1 MIPTRGANA
10 SSTRPSAA
18 ALLPAAALLL
28 GGALLAGAPALGDQE
43 PRPFIQVSGEGSVE
57 VEPDEAL
64 MRIGVESEAPTAQE
78 AQHETNRIA
87 AAILEAVEGLGV
99 DSQAVQTSQLRL
111 LPVYEPSQPGRGE
124 PRRPRV
130 VAYRATNTVSVR
142 LVDLARIGPVVDAAI
157 GAEANRIEGL
167 DLGLRDDTEA
177 RRRALTAAVEEA
189 RRKAETI
196 AAALG
201 VGLGAVLEVSD
212 QGIRVPRLQMDQGRM
227 EMMAAEPSTPIATGR
242 IGVSANVAVRFAI
255 DQE

>member
-1 MIPTRGANA
+1 MIPTRAK
-10 SSTRPSAA
+10 SPSTLTSAA
-18 ALLPAAALLL
+18 VPLTAIALLL
-28 GGALLAGAPALGDQE
+28 GGILLAGAPAVGEEE
-43 PRPFIQVSGEGSVE
+43 PHPFIQVSGEGSVE

-64 MRIGVESEAPTAQE
+64 VRIGVESEAPTAQE
-78 AQHETNRIA
+78 AQRETNRIA
-87 AAILEAVEGLGV
+87 AAILEAIEDLGV

-111 LPVYEPSQPGRGE
+111 LPVYEQSPPARGE

-142 LVDLARIGPVVDAAI
+142 LVDLTRIGPVVDAAI

-177 RRRALTAAVEEA
+177 RRRALTAAVEDA

-196 AAALG
+196 ATALG
-201 VGLGAVLEVSD
+201 VGLGPVLEVSD
-212 QGIRVPRLQMDQGRM
+212 QGVRVPRLEM
-227 EMMAAEPSTPIATGR
+227 EQRSMQMMAAEPSTPIATGR

-255 DQE
+255 DQD